1 MTRFCHLTDVSRR
14 ATRAAIACIVAS
26 LVLAAGC
33 KKSPAPS
40 AASESSP
47 VAAPAQGQ
55 PPAGSLADRLNAIQ
69 NGQADGTG
77 KPVLP
82 DWKAVQSNSSAIP
95 IPLVK
100 GLVVVTAITDPAGDY
115 ESIKSIETVG
125 PQGVQMHYS
134 ADLPAPKMTG
144 LLGGAEK
151 GRADPKK

>member
-1 MTRFCHLTDVSRR
+1 MTPSDYHIDLSRR
-14 ATRAAIACIVAS
+14 ATRATIACMVAL

-33 KKSPAPS
+33 KKSTPPG

-47 VAAPAQGQ
+47 AAAPAQGQ

-69 NGQADGTG
+69 SGQADGTG

-82 DWKAVQSNSSAIP
+82 DWKALQSNSSAIP

-115 ESIKSIETVG
+115 ESIKSIESMG

-134 ADLPAPKMTG
+134 ADLPA
-144 LLGGAEK
+144 
-151 GRADPKK
+151 